1 MGYLRHIQ
9 QCNQFP
15 ADDFLPFFIGDECYG
30 LTHKNHITHL
40 LNWPEVF
47 DADGA
52 GLYLNP
58 ELDTPEARTQAVDPI
73 VRSLHQQGIIDSW
86 VGEQY
91 SISAHFGGTPV
102 MLIERAA
109 VAFLGVKGYGIHM
122 NGLVQKADGVY
133 VWVAVRSLTKP
144 FWPGQL
150 DQMVAGGQPEGIGL
164 LDNLVKEAGEEA
176 AISEEIA
183 RTASFEGEIHYCA
196 ATHRGI
202 NNDGIFIYDLWLD
215 ESFIPQNT
223 DGEVESFQLM
233 PLTEMARIVETSDQ
247 FKDNCNLVNIDLLLR
262 QGIINASHPEYLEI
276 TDTLYLQPN
285 VLNR

>member
-1 MGYLRHIQ
+1 MGYLRHIR
-9 QCNQFP
+9 QCNQF
-15 ADDFLPFFIGDECYG
+15 AAEDFLPFYIDQQCYG
-30 LTHKNHITHL
+30 LTHKNHISHL
-40 LNWPEVF
+40 LDWPEVF
-47 DADGA
+47 DADGE

-58 ELDTPEARTQAVDPI
+58 ALDTPEARTQAVDPI
-73 VRSLHQQGIIDSW
+73 MRSLHQQGVIDSW

-91 SISAHFGGTPV
+91 SISTTFGGNSM

-109 VAFLGVKGYGIHM
+109 VAFLGIKGYGIHM

-133 VWVAVRSLTKP
+133 VWVAVRSLSKP

-176 AISEEIA
+176 AIPASVA

-215 ESFIPQNT
+215 EDFVPHNT

-233 PLTEMARIVETSDQ
+233 SLKEMAEIVETSDK

-262 QGIINASHPEYLEI
+262 QGVIDQSHPEYQAI
-276 TDTLYLQPN
+276 TDTLYQQNNALSN
-285 VLNR
+285 